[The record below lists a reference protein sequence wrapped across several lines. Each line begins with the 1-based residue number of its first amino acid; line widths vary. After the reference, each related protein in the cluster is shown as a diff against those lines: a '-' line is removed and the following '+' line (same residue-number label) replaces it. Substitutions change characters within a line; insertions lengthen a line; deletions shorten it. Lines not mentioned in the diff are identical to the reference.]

1 MLVCDYG
8 GLMRRSGAIA
18 RLSVGEKSAG
28 TMEWP
33 VHAVTLLKGFQ
44 SWVVVVLE
52 RGLVVR
58 WYTYE

>member
-1 MLVCDYG
+1 
-8 GLMRRSGAIA
+8 MRRSGAIA